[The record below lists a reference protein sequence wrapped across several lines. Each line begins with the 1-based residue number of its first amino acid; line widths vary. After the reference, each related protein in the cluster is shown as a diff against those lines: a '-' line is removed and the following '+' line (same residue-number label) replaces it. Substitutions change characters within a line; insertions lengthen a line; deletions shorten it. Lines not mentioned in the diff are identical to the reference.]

1 MFNDRIL
8 AKAEE
13 IKNRLNH
20 NRLRSDL
27 IPEELIHELCDVLWA
42 ERIKPKTEH
51 LQELLDANTY
61 ALRRALPQWRKKKG
75 FPETGMRSD
84 KVLPANL
91 DELRTYIS
99 PELHI
104 APLTCLDP
112 NNDGRWSEPSVK
124 NMAYLGRIDNQSV
137 RDLCCLFLLMQTD
150 NKQFPVY
157 NHITNFSRSI
167 QAVMTEQ
174 NIENITDIDPNV
186 LLYQV
191 FEGKAGQALT
201 DHTRQ
206 HLISFWNR
214 THNQIDDYLEQ
225 LNDAQ
230 KQIFK
235 RFQISP
241 ITDRRK
247 MAKFRH
253 WKTVNEAQ
261 QDRVKA
267 KTDIV
272 HGQFHKIRF
281 MAKVRVNQTKRLFD
295 AFKEAVDYVEM
306 HNSPFPHKFSY
317 VEETY
322 TQGGQLI
329 KQRISLALWDRK
341 SLVKQSEKYNK
352 RNWKRDWFIQA
363 RIDGLSEMS
372 DDPSPESSVIHSNYV
387 VEFIGIDPIYEKG
400 ATEPFWF
407 LEMYRYRL
415 FSMAYHPEV
424 LELQK
429 QFNERWGYDEHN
441 GWLTKIGFYS
451 FPPHLSRL
459 AQLLQRKESRIFLPV
474 EGLYAASLLG
484 YLCVRVQTITGARI
498 GEVMQIA
505 QNPECII
512 QIDNIGPKQ
521 ETKWVLRLVPKGR
534 KERANYFIDV
544 ETKDLLMEIVSY
556 LREKHKASKI
566 PIVDIYLN
574 KTPPDRYLLQ
584 WRGKGIDVSTLSIMI
599 RVLLHGVVL
608 KDDGKVVHITS
619 HLLRH
624 AFATEMASLKVN
636 HDIIAEVLHQHD
648 TSVTKYYAKPTP
660 TQIATAAE
668 VLFVDRIN
676 VATDVFRNPQEIK
689 EMLDNAQ
696 DKIGALTEVIGGTCV
711 VSNMCPVKFAC
722 IGCAGNAPDPKKRYQ
737 IERKS
742 EWAMKQAKWARDENL
757 LVEERQL
764 ENVQKNCHVVLEE
777 MNLIEKAEQDAK
789 QAVALLHET
798 NGDSEKQ

>member
-8 AKAEE
+8 GKAEE
-13 IKNRLNH
+13 IKNRLNPK
-20 NRLRSDL
+20 RRQSDL

-51 LQELLDANTY
+51 LLELLDANTY
-61 ALRRALPQWRKKKG
+61 ALRRALPEWRKKKG
-75 FPETGMRSD
+75 LPEIGIRSE
-84 KVLPANL
+84 KVLPTNL

-99 PELHI
+99 PELHA
-104 APLTCLDP
+104 APFTCLDP

-124 NMAYLGRIDNQSV
+124 NMAYIGRIENQSV
-137 RDLCCLFLLMQTD
+137 RDLCCLYLLMQAD

-167 QAVMTEQ
+167 QALMTEQ
-174 NIENITDIDPNV
+174 NIGNITDIDPNI

-201 DHTRQ
+201 DYIRQ
-206 HLISFWNR
+206 QLIPFWNR

-225 LNDAQ
+225 LNDEQ
-230 KQIFK
+230 KRIFEK
-235 RFQISP
+235 FQISP

-247 MAKFRH
+247 MSKFRH
-253 WKTVNEAQ
+253 WKTVDEARQ
-261 QDRVKA
+261 ERVKA
-267 KTDIV
+267 KTDVI

-295 AFKEAVDYVEM
+295 AFKEAVNYVET
-306 HNSPFPHKFSY
+306 HDSPFPHKFSY
-317 VEETY
+317 AEETY
-322 TQGGQLI
+322 TQSGRVI
-329 KQRISLALWDRK
+329 KQRISLILWDRK
-341 SLVKQSEKYNK
+341 SLVKQSEEYNK
-352 RNWKRDWFIQA
+352 KGWIRRGVKQTRLSE
-363 RIDGLSEMS
+363 LSEMS
-372 DDPSPESSVIHSNYV
+372 SDPSPEPSIVHSNYV
-387 VEFIGIDPIYEKG
+387 VEFIGIDPTLKNG
-400 ATEPFWF
+400 TTEPFWF
-407 LEMYRYRL
+407 LEMYRHRL
-415 FSMAYHPEV
+415 FTTAYIPEV
-424 LELQK
+424 TRIQK
-429 QFNERWGYDEHN
+429 QFNERWGYHEHS
-441 GWLTKIGFYS
+441 GWSTKVGFYN
-451 FPPHLSRL
+451 FPAHLSQQV
-459 AQLLQRKESRIFLPV
+459 QLLQRKENRIFLPV

-484 YLCVRVQTITGARI
+484 YLCIRVQTITGARI

-505 QNPECII
+505 QNPECIV

-521 ETKWVLRLVPKGR
+521 ETKWLLRLVPKGR

-544 ETKDLLMEIVSY
+544 ETKDLLMEVVSY
-556 LREKHKASKI
+556 LREKHKSSKI

-584 WRGKGIDVSTLSIMI
+584 WRGKGIDHSTVSIMI

-608 KDDGKVVHITS
+608 KNDGKVVHITS

-624 AFATEMASLKVN
+624 AFATEMASLKVD

-648 TSVTKYYAKPTP
+648 KSVTRYYAKPTP

-722 IGCAGNAPDPKKRYQ
+722 IGCAGNAPDPKKR
-737 IERKS
+737 
-742 EWAMKQAKWARDENL
+742 
-757 LVEERQL
+757 
-764 ENVQKNCHVVLEE
+764 
-777 MNLIEKAEQDAK
+777 
-789 QAVALLHET
+789 
-798 NGDSEKQ
+798 